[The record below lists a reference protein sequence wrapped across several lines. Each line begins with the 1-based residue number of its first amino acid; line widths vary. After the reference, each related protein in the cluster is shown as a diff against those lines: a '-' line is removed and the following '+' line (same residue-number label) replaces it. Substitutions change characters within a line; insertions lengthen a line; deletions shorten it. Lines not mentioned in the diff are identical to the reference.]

1 MRMYVRSTAGI
12 HMYAGAFHRNE
23 IVPHFFTRSPADDT
37 TSQLAELKVLGPADA
52 STGDRSVE
60 AGPPLPSPFLLAS
73 LASDRAVG
81 LLLRKVRCPIC
92 RDTAIRKCGR
102 GKPSTSLEQVSP
114 GPGCRFSKPSFC
126 FFRPLAL
133 GHRYWLSEMK
143 PPANQTSPRSC

>member
-1 MRMYVRSTAGI
+1 MYVRSTAGI

-73 LASDRAVG
+73 LASDRVCCT
-81 LLLRKVRCPIC
+81 LLLFFSFPFFFHFGPCPYYSAAC
-92 RDTAIRKCGR
+92 
-102 GKPSTSLEQVSP
+102 LL
-114 GPGCRFSKPSFC
+114 F
-126 FFRPLAL
+126 
-133 GHRYWLSEMK
+133 WLY
-143 PPANQTSPRSC
+143 